1 MSTTFAG
8 VCVFVSVVAVVVS
21 QQGAT
26 ATHTSPSLSF
36 SLSGLLIDSY
46 LWQSHG
52 RSILFSS
59 FSSIFGI
66 VCECDLLPHS
76 VCVCGVSGW
85 TISKKTLTFS
95 LSLSFLSLAHTCL
108 PAGATTEADN

>member
-52 RSILFSS
+52 LSVLFSS
-59 FSSIFGI
+59 FSIFGI

-76 VCVCGVSGW
+76 VCVVCGVW
-85 TISKKTLTFS
+85 LDNFQEDTDFF
-95 LSLSFLSLAHTCL
+95 SLSFLSLAHTCL